1 MMPKSHHPSSS
12 GSCPKDPL
20 SRNSALLLL
29 NYLIDSLLTI
39 FFWIIAAEF
48 YSKHALGMAAALF
61 SSIFIVELLSKLGLD
76 YSIIR
81 FFPERDRSVV
91 LGTCI
96 SLATI
101 LNIFIG
107 LMVIVCINLW
117 SSDHV
122 LFSSENA
129 LIFLLILVTFLLI
142 DLTGISFIAMQ
153 KPELTLLQTLISNS
167 AVLFLLSFIFL
178 GAMGIL
184 ASTLAALV
192 IALFITFIIL
202 SRLGLKPAFRLDRQF
217 LGDSIKFSIKNYIS
231 DILILT
237 PKQVLAIITLSFLG
251 ADVAAH
257 FWIACT
263 VAALPFLIPTAISLA
278 LFVEGCNTEYSKK
291 SVAKSLILSFALL
304 TPVIILLYHYGGSL
318 LAIIGRD
325 EYFESYIDSLE
336 LMKVMVLSSFFVAL
350 VDIYFSI
357 KRVQRDVNDLIFIS
371 CLIFALIIGL
381 SYVLIPR
388 FGLVGAGYAWL
399 IGYGIG
405 AMAIIPGI
413 MRANLTQGI
422 MGKQNPGPE

>member
-1 MMPKSHHPSSS
+1 MPKSHHHSSY
-12 GSCPKDPL
+12 GSHPNDPL
-20 SRNSALLLL
+20 SRNSALLLV
-29 NYLIDSLLTI
+29 NYIIDSILTI
-39 FFWIIAAEF
+39 IFWIIAAEF
-48 YSKHALGMAAALF
+48 YSKDAIGMAAALF

-107 LMVIVCINLW
+107 LMVILYINLRL
-117 SSDHV
+117 SDQI
-122 LFSSENA
+122 LLSSEDA
-129 LIFLLILVTFLLI
+129 LIFLLIIVTLLII
-142 DLTGISFIAMQ
+142 DLTGISFIALK

-184 ASTLAALV
+184 ASTLAALI
-192 IALFITFIIL
+192 IALFITIIIL
-202 SRLGLKPAFRLDRQF
+202 SRLGLKPIFRVDRQF
-217 LGDSIKFSIKNYIS
+217 LRDSINFSIKNYIS

-251 ADVAAH
+251 AEVTAH

-263 VAALPFLIPTAISLA
+263 IAALSFLIPTAISLA
-278 LFVEGCNTEYSKK
+278 LFVEGCNAENLNK
-291 SVAKSLILSFALL
+291 SVVKSIILSFGLL
-304 TPVIILLYHYGGSL
+304 IPAIILLYHFGGTM

-325 EYFESYIDSLE
+325 EYVESYIDSLE
-336 LMKVMVLSSFFVAL
+336 LMKVMVLSSFFITI

-357 KRVQRDVNDLIFIS
+357 KRIQRDVNDLILIS
-371 CLIFALIIGL
+371 CLIFSLITGL

-399 IGYGIG
+399 IGYIIG
-405 AMAIIPGI
+405 AMAIMPR
-413 MRANLTQGI
+413 MLRENSAQGI
-422 MGKQNPGPE
+422 GAT

>member
-1 MMPKSHHPSSS
+1 MIPKSHHHSSS
-12 GSCPKDPL
+12 GSGPKDPL

-29 NYLIDSLLTI
+29 NYIIDSILTI
-39 FFWIIAAEF
+39 FFWLIAAEF
-48 YSKHALGMAAALF
+48 YPKHAVGMAAALF

-76 YSIIR
+76 YTIIR
-81 FFPERDRSVV
+81 FFPQRDRSMV

-96 SLATI
+96 SLATV
-101 LNIFIG
+101 LNIFMG
-107 LMVIVCINLW
+107 LMVIVYLNFW
-117 SSDHV
+117 PSDQV
-122 LFSSENA
+122 LLKGENA
-129 LIFLLILVTFLLI
+129 LIFLLILITFLLI

-153 KPELTLLQTLISNS
+153 RPELTLLQTLISNS

-184 ASTLAALV
+184 ASALAALIV
-192 IALFITFIIL
+192 AICVTFMIL
-202 SRLGLKPAFRLDRQF
+202 SRLSLKPALRLDRQF
-217 LGDSIKFSIKNYIS
+217 LRDSIKFSIKNYIS

-278 LFVEGCNTEYSKK
+278 LLVEGCNTQYLKK
-291 SVAKSLILSFALL
+291 NVAKSLILSFALL
-304 TPVIILLYHYGGSL
+304 TPAIVLLYNYGGSL

-336 LMKVMVLSSFFVAL
+336 LMKVMVLSSFFIAV
-350 VDIYFSI
+350 VDIYFTV
-357 KRVQRDVNDLIFIS
+357 KRVQREVNDLIFIS
-371 CLIFALIIGL
+371 CLIFALITGL
-381 SYVLIPR
+381 SYMLIPR

-399 IGYGIG
+399 VGYGIG
-405 AMAIIPGI
+405 AVAIMPRI
-413 MRANLTQGI
+413 MRANFTQDT
-422 MGKQNPGPE
+422 MEKQNPGPE

>member
-1 MMPKSHHPSSS
+1 
-12 GSCPKDPL
+12 
-20 SRNSALLLL
+20 LL
-29 NYLIDSLLTI
+29 NYIIDSLLTI

-48 YSKHALGMAAALF
+48 YSKHDVGMAAALF

-107 LMVIVCINLW
+107 LIVIVYIDLMP
-117 SSDHV
+117 SDQV
-122 LFSSENA
+122 LLSSENV
-129 LIFLLILVTFLLI
+129 LIFLLILITFLLI

-167 AVLFLLSFIFL
+167 AVLFLLSFVFM

-184 ASTLAALV
+184 ASASVSLI
-192 IALFITFIIL
+192 IALLITLIIL
-202 SRLGLKPAFRLDRQF
+202 SRLGLKPALRLDRQF
-217 LGDSIKFSIKNYIS
+217 LGDSINFSIKNYIT

-251 ADVAAH
+251 AEVAAH

-278 LFVEGCNTEYSKK
+278 LLVEGCNTEYLKK
-291 SVAKSLILSFALL
+291 SVTKSLIISFALL
-304 TPVIILLYHYGGSL
+304 IPVIILLYIYGGTL
-318 LAIIGRD
+318 LTIIGRD

-336 LMKVMVLSSFFVAL
+336 LMKVMILSSFFVAI

-357 KRVQRDVNDLIFIS
+357 KRVQRDVNDLILIS

-381 SYVLIPR
+381 SYLLIPR

-405 AMAIIPGI
+405 AVAIMPRI

-422 MGKQNPGPE
+422 I

>member
-1 MMPKSHHPSSS
+1 MMPKSHHHSASR
-12 GSCPKDPL
+12 PKDPL

-29 NYLIDSLLTI
+29 NYVIDSLLTI

-48 YSKHALGMAAALF
+48 YSKHAIGMAAALF
-61 SSIFIVELLSKLGLD
+61 SSIFIIELLSKLGLD

-107 LMVIVCINLW
+107 LMVILYINLQP
-117 SSDHV
+117 SDQV
-122 LFSSENA
+122 LLNSENA
-129 LIFLLILVTFLLI
+129 LIFLLILVTLLLI

-167 AVLFLLSFIFL
+167 AVLFLLSFIFM

-184 ASTLAALV
+184 ASALAALV

-202 SRLGLKPAFRLDRQF
+202 SRLGLKPALRLDRQF
-217 LGDSIKFSIKNYIS
+217 LGDSIKFSIKNCIS

-237 PKQVLAIITLSFLG
+237 PKQVLAIITLSFLV
-251 ADVAAH
+251 AEVAAH

-278 LFVEGCNTEYSKK
+278 LLVEGCNTEYLKK
-291 SVAKSLILSFALL
+291 SVAKSLIISFALL
-304 TPVIILLYHYGGSL
+304 TPVIMLLYLYGGSL
-318 LAIIGRD
+318 LAVIGRD

-336 LMKVMVLSSFFVAL
+336 LMKVMLLSSFFVAI

-357 KRVQRDVNDLIFIS
+357 KRIQRDVNDLIFIS
-371 CLIFALIIGL
+371 CLIFALIAGL

-405 AMAIIPGI
+405 ALAIMPRI

-422 MGKQNPGPE
+422 MKTQNPRQE

>member
-1 MMPKSHHPSSS
+1 MMPKSHHHSAPR
-12 GSCPKDPL
+12 PTDPL

-29 NYLIDSLLTI
+29 NYIIDSILTI

-48 YSKHALGMAAALF
+48 YSKHAIGMAAALF

-101 LNIFIG
+101 LNILIG
-107 LMVIVCINLW
+107 LMVILYIN
-117 SSDHV
+117 SQPSDQV
-122 LFSSENA
+122 LLSSENA
-129 LIFLLILVTFLLI
+129 LIFLLILVSLLLI

-167 AVLFLLSFIFL
+167 AVLFLLYFIFM

-184 ASTLAALV
+184 AAALAAL
-192 IALFITFIIL
+192 IISLFITFIIL
-202 SRLGLKPAFRLDRQF
+202 SRLGLKPALRLDRQF
-217 LGDSIKFSIKNYIS
+217 LVDSIKFSIKNYIS

-251 ADVAAH
+251 AEIAAH

-263 VAALPFLIPTAISLA
+263 VATLPFLIPTAISLA
-278 LFVEGCNTEYSKK
+278 LLVEGGNTEYLKK

-304 TPVIILLYHYGGSL
+304 TPAIILLFQYGGTL

-336 LMKVMVLSSFFVAL
+336 LMKLMVLSSFFVAI

-357 KRVQRDVNDLIFIS
+357 KRIQRDVNDLIFIS
-371 CLIFALIIGL
+371 CLIFALIAGL
-381 SYVLIPR
+381 SYMLIPR

-399 IGYGIG
+399 IGYGTG
-405 AMAIIPGI
+405 ALAIMLRI
-413 MRANLTQGI
+413 MRAKLTESI
-422 MGKQNPGPE
+422 MGKQNPGQE